1 MTSLYDKWSETEKIT
16 HTKLN
21 YSNKLPLKEQV
32 LFEHK
37 NVKLL
42 NVSKTYCNN
51 LYIGVNFLFS
61 VKKDLLK
68 IFKPTDT
75 GYTESLVDNLSELIK
90 YPHFIHTMNKIYL
103 ALVNT
108 QEISVKTFTFSFNN
122 LNITCEKVYIDDVYS
137 FSNFR
142 TGRLISR
149 GAYSGKTFSGGSSYD
164 NMLCSGDDNK
174 EIVNYYKKRSSIGL
188 SNIYTYVS
196 TKYSNIRQAY

>member
-1 MTSLYDKWSETEKIT
+1 MISLYDKWSETEKIT
-16 HTKLN
+16 HIKLD
-21 YSNKLPLKEQV
+21 YSKKLPLKEQV

-51 LYIGVNFLFS
+51 LYVGVNFLFS
-61 VKKDLLK
+61 ANKDLLK

-75 GYTESLVDNLSELIK
+75 GYTESLVDNLSKLIS

-103 ALVNT
+103 ALINT
-108 QEISVKTFTFSFNN
+108 QKISVKTFTFNFNN
-122 LNITCEKVYIDDVYS
+122 QNITCEKIYIDDVYG

-149 GAYSGKTFSGGSSYD
+149 GAYSGKTFSRGSSYD
-164 NMLCSGDDNK
+164 NMLCSGDDHE
-174 EIVNYYKKRSSIGL
+174 EIINYYKKRSYVGL
-188 SNIYTYVS
+188 SNNYSYVS
-196 TKYSNIRQAY
+196 TEYSNIIPVY

>member
-42 NVSKTYCNN
+42 NVSKTYCNI

-68 IFKPTDT
+68 IIHYAILALHYGGHGET
-75 GYTESLVDNLSELIK
+75 YTEQDK
-90 YPHFIHTMNKIYL
+90 
-103 ALVNT
+103 
-108 QEISVKTFTFSFNN
+108 
-122 LNITCEKVYIDDVYS
+122 
-137 FSNFR
+137 
-142 TGRLISR
+142 
-149 GAYSGKTFSGGSSYD
+149 
-164 NMLCSGDDNK
+164 
-174 EIVNYYKKRSSIGL
+174 
-188 SNIYTYVS
+188 
-196 TKYSNIRQAY
+196 